1 MYVTSYQIDLRT
13 ANAELT
19 PDFLF
24 PVKEYLVDPESRI
37 QNYVPLSPNTDIWV
51 VGKMII
57 CRQRTSIL

>member
-13 ANAELT
+13 ANAALT

-37 QNYVPLSPNTDIWV
+37 QNYVPHSPNTDIWV
-51 VGKMII
+51 VGKV
-57 CRQRTSIL
+57 T